1 MMKPFPLGPFA
12 LYFSLY
18 AHIPINNADTN
29 NKLKPRN
36 SKPMFKA
43 TNKEYKMAVITPAHS
58 KNLIK

>member
-1 MMKPFPLGPFA
+1 M
-12 LYFSLY
+12 
-18 AHIPINNADTN
+18 PIKIAEIN

-36 SKPMFKA
+36 SKPMFSA